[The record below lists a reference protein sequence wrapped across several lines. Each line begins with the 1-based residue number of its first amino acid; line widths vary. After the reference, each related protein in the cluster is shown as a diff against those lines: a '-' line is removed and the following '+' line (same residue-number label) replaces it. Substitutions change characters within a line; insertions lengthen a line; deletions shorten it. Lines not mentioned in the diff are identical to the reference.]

1 MSIIFH
7 PVLLTFITLL
17 VGAHVFGYK
26 TSGKWPKSYWKAGDY
41 IWLSLAFFALINA
54 LSTTRINEAVQA
66 EKILRKQ
73 LVSSY
78 NDRISNLE
86 KGQAFMEK
94 HFTLDGIDSPAFD
107 IGLKELAEDA
117 STIDA
122 RTAKLRSDI
131 SENESQKV
139 ETAFEKSAKSIYVY
153 FLVIGLAIRITM
165 ASAEVFNWYKK

>member
-7 PVLLTFITLL
+7 PLVLTFILLL
-17 VGAHVFGYK
+17 VSAHVFGYK
-26 TSGKWPKSYWKAGDY
+26 TSGKWSKSYWKAGDY

-66 EKILRKQ
+66 EKVLRQK

-86 KGQAFMEK
+86 EGQAFMEK
-94 HFTLDGIDSPAFD
+94 HFTLDGVDSPAFD

-122 RTAKLRSDI
+122 RTAELKNDI
-131 SENESQKV
+131 SENESHKA
-139 ETAFEKSAKSIYVY
+139 ETAFEKNAKSLYVY
-153 FLVIGLAIRITM
+153 FLIIGLAIRITM
-165 ASAEVFNWYKK
+165 ASAEVFDWYKK